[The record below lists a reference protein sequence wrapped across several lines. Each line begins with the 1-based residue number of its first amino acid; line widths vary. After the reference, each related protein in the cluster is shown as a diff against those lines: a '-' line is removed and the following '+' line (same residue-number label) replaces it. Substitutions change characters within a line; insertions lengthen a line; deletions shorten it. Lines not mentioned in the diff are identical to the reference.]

1 MSARLCFARPNVRVS
16 GLNKLSSP
24 QFANC
29 GDFYLTNFSDY
40 AMIKLRIGDGTHHKK
55 RYLHPDHHTK
65 GATPI
70 EKNVIVVDEQGNEYE
85 ATYPKRAKGLVK
97 NGRARFIAENKICL
111 ACSPDT
117 HSEGKTMSE
126 ILNKVR
132 VFEQIVKLQED
143 LESLDSILFKIQL
156 VSDSQKYDQ
165 DEEGN
170 IVVMDYMPEVSLEKI
185 KAIRE
190 IVMTRETTLR
200 TMLDFYLSVYKKTEE
215 EEI

>member
-1 MSARLCFARPNVRVS
+1 
-16 GLNKLSSP
+16 
-24 QFANC
+24 
-29 GDFYLTNFSDY
+29 
-40 AMIKLRIGDGTHHKK
+40 
-55 RYLHPDHHTK
+55 
-65 GATPI
+65 
-70 EKNVIVVDEQGNEYE
+70 
-85 ATYPKRAKGLVK
+85 
-97 NGRARFIAENKICL
+97 
-111 ACSPDT
+111 
-117 HSEGKTMSE
+117 MSE
-126 ILNKVR
+126 NLNKVR

-200 TMLDFYLSVYKKTEE
+200 TMLDFYLSVYKKAEE

>member
-1 MSARLCFARPNVRVS
+1 ML
-16 GLNKLSSP
+16 
-24 QFANC
+24 
-29 GDFYLTNFSDY
+29 
-40 AMIKLRIGDGTHHKK
+40 
-55 RYLHPDHHTK
+55 
-65 GATPI
+65 
-70 EKNVIVVDEQGNEYE
+70 
-85 ATYPKRAKGLVK
+85 
-97 NGRARFIAENKICL
+97 EN
-111 ACSPDT
+111 
-117 HSEGKTMSE
+117 
-126 ILNKVR
+126 LNKVR

-200 TMLDFYLSVYKKTEE
+200 TMLDFYLSVYKKAEE

>member
-1 MSARLCFARPNVRVS
+1 
-16 GLNKLSSP
+16 
-24 QFANC
+24 
-29 GDFYLTNFSDY
+29 
-40 AMIKLRIGDGTHHKK
+40 
-55 RYLHPDHHTK
+55 
-65 GATPI
+65 
-70 EKNVIVVDEQGNEYE
+70 
-85 ATYPKRAKGLVK
+85 
-97 NGRARFIAENKICL
+97 
-111 ACSPDT
+111 
-117 HSEGKTMSE
+117 MSE

-200 TMLDFYLSVYKKTEE
+200 TMLDFYLSVYKKAEE

>member
-1 MSARLCFARPNVRVS
+1 MDRGRHPSEKTAFTH
-16 GLNKLSSP
+16 LSS
-24 QFANC
+24 
-29 GDFYLTNFSDY
+29 
-40 AMIKLRIGDGTHHKK
+40 H
-55 RYLHPDHHTK
+55 K

-111 ACSPDT
+111 ACPPDT
-117 HSEGKTMSE
+117 HSEGKTMLE
-126 ILNKVR
+126 NLNKVR

-200 TMLDFYLSVYKKTEE
+200 TMLDFYLSVYNKTEE

>member
-1 MSARLCFARPNVRVS
+1 ML
-16 GLNKLSSP
+16 
-24 QFANC
+24 
-29 GDFYLTNFSDY
+29 
-40 AMIKLRIGDGTHHKK
+40 
-55 RYLHPDHHTK
+55 
-65 GATPI
+65 
-70 EKNVIVVDEQGNEYE
+70 
-85 ATYPKRAKGLVK
+85 
-97 NGRARFIAENKICL
+97 EN
-111 ACSPDT
+111 
-117 HSEGKTMSE
+117 
-126 ILNKVR
+126 LNKVR

-200 TMLDFYLSVYKKTEE
+200 TMLDFYLSVYNKTEE

>member
-1 MSARLCFARPNVRVS
+1 MSTIDL
-16 GLNKLSSP
+16 
-24 QFANC
+24 
-29 GDFYLTNFSDY
+29 
-40 AMIKLRIGDGTHHKK
+40 I
-55 RYLHPDHHTK
+55 
-65 GATPI
+65 
-70 EKNVIVVDEQGNEYE
+70 
-85 ATYPKRAKGLVK
+85 
-97 NGRARFIAENKICL
+97 
-111 ACSPDT
+111 
-117 HSEGKTMSE
+117 
-126 ILNKVR
+126 
-132 VFEQIVKLQED
+132 FEQIVKLQED